1 MIELLN
7 PLFFAVGAV
16 AAVMVPLILHL
27 IQARRTV
34 RLPFSTIRFLQLAQR
49 RSSQRIRME
58 NLLLWLLRTLLLLA
72 LALAFAMPML
82 RNRAFGDWFGRSS
95 REIGI
100 VIDGSYSMAYNLGRG
115 TAWDRAIEQAVA
127 LIEGLSEQDRFCIFV
142 ARDRVDPV
150 IEQLSS
156 DREEALRRL
165 RGLKF
170 GQTTSQLAP
179 ALADA
184 NSALMESTEKR
195 ERELHLIT
203 DGQALPWRS
212 FGDPEAASPSPSPA
226 TPAPAADAA
235 AATGVTATAI
245 GAWDPR
251 KADERVTCFV
261 SLIGATAPENRTV
274 VDVEIEPSLIVA
286 GAAAKVSVRLGYTGP
301 VGDSA
306 ATLFVD
312 DREVANRSVT
322 VTEEGAPE
330 LSFLV
335 PPLPKGRHAGRI
347 ELPTDN
353 LALDNE
359 FHFIL
364 RVEVR
369 VPVLAVGGRE
379 DLLFLRAALS
389 AGGGKGTINAEYIE
403 PKDLAGEKL
412 EDFTCV
418 FLCNAIP
425 LSATEVRALEQ
436 FVDAGGLLVVF
447 PGNRGTPADYA
458 GWRVLPGRPVA
469 VREVPLSRRKQV
481 LGWLLPGHPIL
492 KDLDPGSAPPEVA
505 VQRALGWEQLDAQA
519 EKLVAHGEQPF
530 LLGRPSGRGYVLQ
543 FAVSADRGWSDLP
556 LSPYFLPILHQVVR
570 FSAGVRG
577 LAPYVWC
584 TPQLP
589 LEAYL
594 PGATV
599 DSVLQGP
606 ANRRVPVRSTLIEGR
621 TSLYVEDLTEAG
633 LYRMAAASGDAPAP
647 ALAVNM
653 VREESQ
659 LAPLETDDLPAR
671 LGLKNVQVVRSV
683 DELKAQVEE
692 SRVGR
697 TFGEHLL
704 WLALLL
710 AILEFFYANFLVRS
724 APTLSERLTIEAS
737 GKVSEAAP
745 AAPAAAAPPAD
756 EGGAA

>member
-95 REIGI
+95 RDIGI

-170 GQTTSQLAP
+170 GQTSSQLAP

-212 FGDPEAASPSPSPA
+212 FGEAEAAK
-226 TPAPAADAA
+226 PAAAVPPA
-235 AATGVTATAI
+235 NATAATGATAAAI
-245 GAWDPR
+245 GAWDPA

-322 VTEEGAPE
+322 VTEEGGPE

-335 PPLPKGRHAGRI
+335 PPLAKGRHAGRI

-353 LALDNE
+353 LALDND

-364 RVEVR
+364 RVEDR

-436 FVDAGGLLVVF
+436 FVEAGGLLVLF

-469 VREVPLSRRKQV
+469 LREVPLSRRKQI

-492 KDLDPGSAPPEVA
+492 KDLDPGSTPPEVA
-505 VQRALGWEQLDAQA
+505 VQRALSWEQLDPQA
-519 EKLVAHGEQPF
+519 EKLVAHGDQPF
-530 LLGRPSGRGYVLQ
+530 LLGRPAGRGYVLQ

-606 ANRRVPVRSTLIEGR
+606 ANRRVPVRSTLVEGR

-633 LYRMAAASGDAPAP
+633 LYRMAAAGGDAPAP

-683 DELKAQVEE
+683 EELKAQVEE

-737 GKVSEAAP
+737 GKVSES
-745 AAPAAAAPPAD
+745 APAAAAPPAD